1 MNSLSRSED
10 TLVQQIEIHAPAA
23 RIFAAL
29 TDPNELL
36 RWWNWEGKFQ
46 LVHAECDIRPGGKW
60 SMRVSS
66 SISGHPDAV
75 VHGEYRII
83 EPPCLL
89 SFTWNRDGEDHPE
102 TLVRW
107 DLVESNG
114 VTTVSVTHSG
124 LTSERLR
131 SRNSGWSMIVVRL
144 QAYLEG

>member
-1 MNSLSRSED
+1 MNSLARSED
-10 TLVQQIEIHAPAA
+10 AVVQQVEIHAPAA

-46 LVHAECDIRPGGKW
+46 LVHAESDVRPGGKW

-66 SISGHPDAV
+66 CTPGQPESV
-75 VHGEYRII
+75 VYGEYRTVAS
-83 EPPCLL
+83 PYLL
-89 SFTWNRDGEDHPE
+89 VYTWNREEEDHPE

-107 DLVESNG
+107 DLVEDNG
-114 VTTVSVTHSG
+114 VTTVRVTHSG

-131 SRNSGWSMIVVRL
+131 ARNSGWSMIAVRL
-144 QAYLEG
+144 QTYLER